1 MIDTS
6 AAGWDHLDEKI
17 DARMLELGITDREE
31 TSPGSGYYYGDIM
44 PGEWYEAN
52 AVHDLGLMPDGSFRT
67 PAVGRA
73 AAELD
78 HAQHDLMAARD
89 ARDHGGDRSMPT
101 LNAVCHAKVAVHHA
115 EQALA
120 EAEQREAA
128 GDTGYYGDDP
138 RRQIADDEQHLH
150 TSLALRERAGR
161 EAAHDLDLEPER

>member
-6 AAGWDHLDEKI
+6 AAGWDHLGEKI
-17 DARMLELGITDREE
+17 DARMLELGITDGEE
-31 TSPGSGYYYGDIM
+31 TSPGSGYYYGDIL

-52 AVHDLGLMPDGSFRT
+52 AVHDLGLMADGSFRA

-73 AAELD
+73 TAALD
-78 HAQHDLMAARD
+78 DAHDDLMAARD
-89 ARDHGGDRSMPT
+89 ARDHGGDRSLPT
-101 LNAVCHAKVAVHHA
+101 LNAICHAKAAVHHA

-128 GDTGYYGDDP
+128 GDTGYDGGDP
-138 RRQIADDEQHLH
+138 RRQIADEQHLH
-150 TSLALRERAGR
+150 TSLALRERAER